1 MYASVQMTYN
11 DVSHMDK
18 SAMQAGG
25 EDVEKKRT
33 VGQYRTIDLMLFA
46 LMVFLGEY
54 LVVTA
59 AGHWFTDQLY
69 VFSVVP
75 VVTAIVM
82 MRWGPWAAI
91 HAVLGGVALS
101 WATSASPSQYAVY
114 CVGNLLGL
122 GALGMLRALGKERVR
137 TDGFLTVVFGMA
149 CCLLMQLG
157 HALLSLLFGG
167 TVGGMIVFFTT
178 DVLTLLF
185 TAVVIWIARRL
196 DGVFEDQ
203 INYLLRISKE
213 QEEERENFQ

>member
-1 MYASVQMTYN
+1 
-11 DVSHMDK
+11 
-18 SAMQAGG
+18 MQAGG

-101 WATSASPSQYAVY
+101 WATGASPSQYAVY